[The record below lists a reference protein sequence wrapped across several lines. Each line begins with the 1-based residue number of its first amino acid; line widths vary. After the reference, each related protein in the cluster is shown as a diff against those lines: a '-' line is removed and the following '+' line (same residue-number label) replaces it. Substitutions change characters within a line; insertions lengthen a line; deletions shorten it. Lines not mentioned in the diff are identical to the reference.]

1 MRLTEYD
8 AFEMMSWVLDPA
20 KEWTIVD
27 AGAHEGVVA
36 ERLLEVFP
44 RSVVY
49 GFEPIPET
57 FETLRAR
64 AERLPRLR
72 PVNAALGDSN
82 TTARM
87 NVNKNSWT
95 ASFLPPSERGLAY
108 HGDWLERERTQQ
120 VDVFRLDDWAA
131 EHGVPEVH
139 ALKIDV
145 QGFEGALLKGAKR
158 LLRDSVVAVFSEAQ
172 LIPEYEGATTFGEID
187 AALRELGF
195 GLHQIVDIQT
205 KGELQETSC
214 CDALWIKQPALDALR
229 RNPPSLPLDELNARL
244 RGVFDRLAARGLNQ
258 IAIYGAGAHTRTR
271 LAEILMECPVRVACV
286 IDDDPRRQ
294 GNRLWGFP
302 IVSRDQAIAM
312 GVSAVVLS
320 SDLFEDDLWK
330 ISADIRAAGVEVI
343 RLYGASVKDASPR
356 RLSELVGAMH
366 A

>member
-57 FETLRAR
+57 FEALCAR
-64 AERLPRLR
+64 AKRLPRLR

-82 TTARM
+82 TTAQM

-95 ASFLPPSERGLAY
+95 ASFLAPSERGFAY
-108 HGDWLERERTQQ
+108 HGDWYQKERTQK
-120 VDVFRLDDWAA
+120 VDVFRLDDWASK
-131 EHGVPEVH
+131 HKVREVH
-139 ALKIDV
+139 AMKLDV
-145 QGFEGALLKGAKR
+145 QGFEGALIDGAQR

-172 LIPEYEGATTFGEID
+172 LIPEYQGATTFGEID
-187 AALRELGF
+187 GALRDLGF

-205 KGELQETSC
+205 KGDLQETAC
-214 CDALWIKQPALDALR
+214 CDALWIKQEALDELR
-229 RNPPSLPLDELNARL
+229 RNPPRMPLVTLEEHLT
-244 RGVFDRLAARGLNQ
+244 GVFRALADRGIDRIG
-258 IAIYGAGAHTRTR
+258 IYGAGTHTRTR
-271 LAEILMECPVRVACV
+271 LARILMECPVSVACV
-286 IDDDPRRQ
+286 IDDDPRRH
-294 GNRLWGFP
+294 GSRLWGFP
-302 IVSRDQAIAM
+302 IVSREQAIGM
-312 GVSAVVLS
+312 GVRAVVLS
-320 SDLFEDDLWK
+320 SDLFEDELWAR
-330 ISADIRAAGVEVI
+330 SQELRDSGVEVV

-356 RLSELVGAMH
+356 RLSELIGALH